1 MKPQLPEISVSIL
14 DYVRYHHNSSSADPP
29 SSLLS
34 VCPIHLAKKPQ
45 CLLSSTLCLP
55 HVHTHRVVEAGER
68 PSHLADWTR
77 FKFMTICASRWPL
90 VLVGSDS
97 TFLSTL
103 LACSP
108 RFFCT
113 FFSFWDLSLAPPPF
127 ASFSAAFNFT
137 EHRSNQKE
145 LSSSFTITSTSS
157 QASVPTYSFFLLSL
171 WKDYPCSWLRL
182 SWPMCTQFHAF
193 SNILGHLFSSYPHPS
208 VSSNLSSDW
217 PCLPLLL
224 HFFLPCYSKT
234 PWHSCLPADDITFL
248 PLSLGP
254 NSHQAFPSA
263 IPSKSQ
269 PHFVV
274 ARKQKKEIK
283 TNQKITFGVRL
294 GSSFSFT
301 LSVSNLCKSCWL

>member
-1 MKPQLPEISVSIL
+1 MKPQLPEISVPIL

-29 SSLLS
+29 SFLLS

-108 RFFCT
+108 RFFYT

-137 EHRSNQKE
+137 ESIEAIRRNFHPLSPSHQPTRRH
-145 LSSSFTITSTSS
+145 LYPHTHFSSSHCGKITHVPGSGSAGLCAPSSMPSQIFWDTSS
-157 QASVPTYSFFLLSL
+157 AVIPILLCHQIFPQIGPASRCCFISFCHVTAKLLDIVAYQLMTLLFFHSPLDLTLIRLFLALSL
-171 WKDYPCSWLRL
+171 PKVNP
-182 SWPMCTQFHAF
+182 
-193 SNILGHLFSSYPHPS
+193 IL
-208 VSSNLSSDW
+208 
-217 PCLPLLL
+217 
-224 HFFLPCYSKT
+224 
-234 PWHSCLPADDITFL
+234 
-248 PLSLGP
+248 
-254 NSHQAFPSA
+254 
-263 IPSKSQ
+263 
-269 PHFVV
+269 
-274 ARKQKKEIK
+274 
-283 TNQKITFGVRL
+283 
-294 GSSFSFT
+294 
-301 LSVSNLCKSCWL
+301 